1 MSSTLTSILLIE
13 RFGNFRSNFLSTL
26 TSLLHMEDSVI
37 LGQMFP
43 LLNLPLILG
52 RHKICMIEVES
63 HFLSSWASEWTSLF
77 DYILLVW
84 MKLYHD
90 LALEVRAQPLYVVLL
105 VINLWTNACV
115 FRVYVCMRESVLC
128 LCVCVC
134 GALSS
139 FIGSPFMGHWPL
151 SFMRVL

>member
-1 MSSTLTSILLIE
+1 M
-13 RFGNFRSNFLSTL
+13 
-26 TSLLHMEDSVI
+26 
-37 LGQMFP
+37 
-43 LLNLPLILG
+43 
-52 RHKICMIEVES
+52 
-63 HFLSSWASEWTSLF
+63 F